1 MTERCKLMDM
11 EMLKNVAVKLKSQG
25 IQVALDDFGTGFSA
39 VGIVRE
45 IPFDIIKV
53 DRSFVQMI
61 EKSDVDRQLLRSIT
75 TLAAIFG
82 AKVCVEGIETKGM
95 RDILKRFHV
104 KSFQGFYYAKPRP
117 PEKILVGDREK
128 KAENAQS
135 EA

>member
-1 MTERCKLMDM
+1 M
-11 EMLKNVAVKLKSQG
+11 SG
-25 IQVALDDFGTGFSA
+25 

-45 IPFDIIKV
+45 IPFDTIKV

-61 EKSDVDRQLLRSIT
+61 EKSDVDRQLVRSIT

-104 KSFQGFYYAKPRP
+104 KSFQGFYYAKPLP
-117 PEKILVGDREK
+117 LEKILVWDRPAKLED
-128 KAENAQS
+128 AQS
-135 EA
+135 KA